1 MHVTAVVVG
10 PCGVRAS
17 GVLATE
23 QAGLAAAALDA
34 IDDELALVDERPV
47 AVGGLWREVFAALLD
62 GGKAVLVCPSWWS
75 DRRIATVSDAAHAVV
90 ADVEVARRS
99 AMLVSAVARQSAVV
113 VEIAGDFVALSRPPA
128 DRPVKIVSRDASPAD
143 VADEVVRWVASAAVV
158 DRAAGVGG
166 AVELGAMITDR
177 LRASG
182 TPVTVVD
189 DERLLRAAQKFA
201 ADDPTVPCEAIRPR
215 RPRVWPWVGAA
226 AAAGVTITGI
236 ALASGP
242 SPTPPT
248 TLLVEGRVVVEVPVT
263 WTARRITGGPGSAR
277 LQVTSPTDP
286 HAAVHV
292 TQSLVP
298 SGETLQRTA
307 DALRRA
313 MRDEPPGVFVDFNP
327 ADRNGDREVVTYR
340 EIRDGHDI
348 RWTVLLDG
356 QVRISVGCQSARGA
370 EESVRPVCEVAI
382 ASARAV
388 AESVGTVAPQ
398 RQSNNT

>member
-1 MHVTAVVVG
+1 MSAVVVG

-34 IDDELALVDERPV
+34 IDDELALVDGRPV

-128 DRPVKIVSRDASPAD
+128 DRPVKIVSRDARPAD

-166 AVELGAMITDR
+166 AVELGAMIADR

-189 DERLLRAAQKFA
+189 DERLLRVGQKFA
-201 ADDPTVPCEAIRPR
+201 ADDPAVR
-215 RPRVWPWVGAA
+215 
-226 AAAGVTITGI
+226 
-236 ALASGP
+236 
-242 SPTPPT
+242 
-248 TLLVEGRVVVEVPVT
+248 
-263 WTARRITGGPGSAR
+263 ARRSGHAGPE
-277 LQVTSPTDP
+277 
-286 HAAVHV
+286 
-292 TQSLVP
+292 
-298 SGETLQRTA
+298 SGRGWALSQR
-307 DALRRA
+307 
-313 MRDEPPGVFVDFNP
+313 
-327 ADRNGDREVVTYR
+327 
-340 EIRDGHDI
+340 
-348 RWTVLLDG
+348 
-356 QVRISVGCQSARGA
+356 RG
-370 EESVRPVCEVAI
+370 
-382 ASARAV
+382 
-388 AESVGTVAPQ
+388 
-398 RQSNNT
+398 